1 MVPDPALARQEI
13 GWRRL
18 WQPLSIRLILPALL
32 TVILFSLAIFAII
45 LPALEEN
52 SLERKREMIRE
63 LVHTACD
70 SLAFYERLHQEGKLT
85 LAQAQQQAREL
96 LRGQRYGQDLKDYFW
111 INDLHPRMI
120 MHPYRPDLEGADI
133 STYSDPEGK
142 RIFVE
147 FVEVAKAQGQGYVG
161 YMWQWMDDPRRIVPK
176 ISYVQLFQPWGW
188 IVGTGI
194 YVEDVAAEITA
205 MMSKLTAVSLTILV
219 TIFLLSLYIIKHGL
233 DTEARRQQALEDL
246 SASRTMLRLVID
258 NIPQYVFWQ
267 DGQYRYLGCNQNYA
281 RLAGV
286 DSPQAIKGQNDFD
299 LGWGLSAAHALRQ
312 ADARAMEG
320 GQAELRAPEQWTS
333 PNGQRRWMEASRIPL
348 HDAEGRVVGVLGSL
362 EDVTERREMDEAL
375 RQSEKRFRDLV
386 EHSLVGICILQA
398 GRVVYRNPEFVAL
411 LGDLP
416 PEFTFADFRDAP
428 PEDLARLAGLDV
440 AAVAAQGGR
449 VEFELRY
456 FPYGR
461 MPSGQGLRW
470 AFCRANLI
478 DFQGSPALLV
488 IWLDITKAKEL
499 EHLLGIQDKM
509 ASLGRV
515 AAGLAH
521 EIRNPLS
528 GINLYLSALADLI
541 DQPGR
546 AADAQRVLAN
556 IKNASAKIEAVIKR
570 VLDFSKP
577 STPRMG
583 WMNVGQVVEEALELS
598 AVTLRKAG
606 ISLER
611 DLAPNLPLCYADR
624 QLIGQVLLNLI
635 TNAVQALREHEG
647 DKRLVVAAALE
658 GDRLVISVGD
668 SGPGVPLEL
677 REKIFDPFFSIKR
690 EGSGIGLSLSHRIVT
705 DHGGALKVGVSRWGG
720 AEFRVEIPAIVYWGY
735 DSHG

>member
-1 MVPDPALARQEI
+1 MTQGPAITRQDK

-18 WQPLSIRLILPALL
+18 WQPLSIRLILPSIL
-32 TVILFSLAIFAII
+32 TVILFSLAIFALI
-45 LPALEEN
+45 LPALEQN

-63 LVHTACD
+63 LVRTACD
-70 SLAFYERLHQEGKLT
+70 SLTYYQRLHQEGKLT
-85 LAQAQQQAREL
+85 LAQAQDQAREL
-96 LRGQRYGQDLKDYFW
+96 LRQQRYGQDLKDYFW

-120 MHPYRPDLEGADI
+120 MHPYRTDLEGADI
-133 STYSDPEGK
+133 SGYSDPAGK

-161 YMWQWMDDPRRIVPK
+161 YMWQWMDDPQRIVPK

-205 MMSKLTAVSLTILV
+205 MLSKLTAVSLTILV
-219 TIFLLSLYIIKHGL
+219 TITLLSMYIIKHGL
-233 DTEARRQQALEDL
+233 DTEARRQQALEQL

-258 NIPQYVFWQ
+258 NIPQHVFWK
-267 DGQYRYLGCNQNYA
+267 DHLSRYLGCNQNYA
-281 RLAGV
+281 RLSGV
-286 DSPQAIKGQNDFD
+286 DNPQEIKGKTDFD
-299 LGWGLSAAHALRQ
+299 LAWDLNQAHAQRQ
-312 ADARAMEG
+312 ADARVMAG
-320 GQAELRAPEQWTS
+320 DRPELRVSEAWLGP
-333 PNGQRRWMEASRIPL
+333 GGVCRWMETSRIPL

-362 EDVTERREMDEAL
+362 EDVTARREMDEAL

-386 EHSLVGICILQA
+386 EHSLVGICILQK
-398 GRVVYRNPEFVAL
+398 GRVVYRNPEFVRL

-416 PEFTFADFRDAP
+416 RDFEFAQFRDAP
-428 PEDLARLAGLDV
+428 PEDLDRLARLTEAE
-440 AAVAAQGGR
+440 VAAQGGR
-449 VEFELRY
+449 LEFELRY
-456 FPYGR
+456 FPFGR

-478 DFQGSPALLV
+478 EFQGCPALLV
-488 IWLDITKAKEL
+488 IWLDTTKAKEL

-528 GINLYLSALADLI
+528 GINLYLSALQDLI
-541 DQPGR
+541 DQPER
-546 AADAQRVLAN
+546 AADAHRVLDS

-577 STPRMG
+577 NSPKMG
-583 WMNVGQVVEEALELS
+583 WMNPNQVVEEALELS

-606 ISLER
+606 IGLER
-611 DLAPNLPLCYADR
+611 ELAPDLPLCHADR

-635 TNAVQALREHEG
+635 TNAVQALRDHPG
-647 DKRLVVAAALE
+647 DKRLLVATALE
-658 GDRLVISVGD
+658 GDRLVFTVAD
-668 SGPGVPLEL
+668 SGPGVALEL

-720 AEFRVEIPAIVYWGY
+720 AEFRVEIPAVVYWGY